1 MLNQRT
7 IFTLT
12 PSFGRLARQAAVCA
26 AVVALTACGGGDGG
40 GGADMTIRPNNDQPG
55 SIQTATDAPATP
67 TDSSVPA
74 QLNPNDRDVFRL
86 EIREPGR
93 LVITVTGAAST
104 RVRVFDKDRNELPV
118 VNGTVVITAEQTGN
132 VFVEVSAAPNAGSTS
147 TGSYTFRTN
156 VITDMTA
163 SSTPPSI

>member
-7 IFTLT
+7 ILT

-26 AVVALTACGGGDGG
+26 AVVALTACGGGDSGSS
-40 GGADMTIRPNNDQPG
+40 DLTIRPNIDQPG

-67 TDSSVPA
+67 PGSSVPG

-104 RVRVFDKDRNELPV
+104 RVRVFDKNRKELPV
-118 VNGTVVITAEQTGN
+118 VNGAVVITAEQTGN

>member
-7 IFTLT
+7 ILT

-26 AVVALTACGGGDGG
+26 AVVALTACGGGDSGSS
-40 GGADMTIRPNNDQPG
+40 DLTIRPNIDQPG
-55 SIQTATDAPATP
+55 SIQTATNAPATP
-67 TDSSVPA
+67 PGSSVPA

-86 EIREPGR
+86 VIREPGR
-93 LVITVTGAAST
+93 LVVTATGTAST
-104 RVRVFDKDRNELPV
+104 RIRVFDKNRNELPV
-118 VNGTVVITAEQTGN
+118 MADGTVIITAEQTGN